1 MKEAITKGNQKS
13 QSQSRSRARARDIL
27 GKKKWPGSS
36 TLHWTKE
43 ILLEKQTPL

>member
-1 MKEAITKGNQKS
+1 MEEAITKGNQK
-13 QSQSRSRARARDIL
+13 SQSRSRARARDIL